1 VSGIF
6 PSMVLIQDISQAQF
20 ALITFTEDHKFLV
33 NEIIGLRVSKPYGM
47 VEINNKQAKVLAIT
61 SNTVTVDV
69 DSSNFTAFS
78 VPVSLIGTTPPCAV
92 PSSSGVDLISSLP
105 HTILEDAF
113 DNRP

>member
-1 VSGIF
+1 MSGIF
-6 PSMVLIQDISQAQF
+6 PSMVLIEDITRAQN
-20 ALITFTEDHKFLV
+20 AVVTFVEDHDFLI

-47 VEINNKQAKVLAIT
+47 VEINNKQAKVLDIT
-61 SNTVTVDV
+61 SDSVTVDV
-69 DSSNFTAFS
+69 DSTEFTAFT

-92 PSSSGVDLISSLP
+92 PSSSGVDLVSPLP